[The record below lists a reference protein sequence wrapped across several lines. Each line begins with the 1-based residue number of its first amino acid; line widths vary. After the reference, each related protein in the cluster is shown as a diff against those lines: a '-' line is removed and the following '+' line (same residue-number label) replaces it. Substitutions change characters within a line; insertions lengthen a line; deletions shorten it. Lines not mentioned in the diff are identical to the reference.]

1 LRGHYLTPVT
11 SLPSIDTIFDEYEL
25 LEGEDRYRLL
35 IDLGRQ
41 LEPMPDALKTD
52 ATKVRGCSASVWVYP
67 TTANGRLHFLA
78 DSNAAIT
85 KGIVALILSA
95 VQDKPADE
103 VARMDVSEALAP
115 FELRKHLSA
124 NRTQGVPNM
133 IALVKE
139 TAERLAA

>member
-1 LRGHYLTPVT
+1 MSGLPPLRDVL
-11 SLPSIDTIFDEYEL
+11 DEYQL
-25 LEGEDRYRLL
+25 VDAEDRYRLL

-41 LEPMPDALKTD
+41 LETMPDALKTE

-67 TTANGRLHFLA
+67 TAKDGRLHFLA

-95 VQDKPADE
+95 VQDMPAAE
-103 VARMDVSEALAP
+103 VARIDITQALAP

-133 IALVKE
+133 IALVKQ
-139 TAERLAA
+139 TAERFATA

>member
-1 LRGHYLTPVT
+1 MP
-11 SLPSIDTIFDEYEL
+11 LPSIQDIYEEYEL
-25 LEGEDRYRLL
+25 LDNEDRYRLL

-41 LEPMPDALKTD
+41 LDPMPDALKTD
-52 ATKVRGCSASVWVYP
+52 ATKVRGCSAAVWVYP
-67 TTANGRLHFLA
+67 TADNGRLHFLA

-95 VQDKPADE
+95 VQDKPASE
-103 VARMDVSEALAP
+103 VARLDIEEALAP

-133 IALVKE
+133 IALVKQ
-139 TAERLAA
+139 TAERYSSAA

>member
-1 LRGHYLTPVT
+1 MAG
-11 SLPSIDTIFDEYEL
+11 LPALSEILEEYQL
-25 LEGEDRYRLL
+25 VDAEDRYRLL

-67 TTANGRLHFLA
+67 TASEGRLHFLA

-85 KGIVALILSA
+85 KGVVALVLSA
-95 VQDKPADE
+95 VQDKPAAE
-103 VARMDVSEALAP
+103 ITSLNVTEALAS
-115 FELRKHLSA
+115 FELSKHLSA

-133 IALVKE
+133 IALVKQ
-139 TAERLAA
+139 TAERYAAAA